1 MERDMFDSVLA
12 ESNASAVYYP
22 VSDRRIV
29 RGAGVYLFDG
39 EGRAYIDC
47 ASGTF
52 NLSLGYGYPS
62 VVRAIKEQ
70 SDQLIHVTSSF
81 QTEPTNRLSAR
92 LVGLAPK
99 RITRAHLKVS
109 GGSSANEGAIKM
121 AQRATGRRDVITLF
135 RSHVGQ
141 TMAMTSLSGNAFR
154 KVPFPQVFPGGLHVP
169 DPYCFRC
176 FYRQTPESCEMLC
189 VERINDFLEFA
200 SSGSVAAVLVEPI
213 SGNGGNIVPP
223 PGYFAKLRELC
234 DVHGIKLIFDEVQT
248 GIGRTGHIFAADYF
262 GVEPDALTVAKGL
275 GGSGAQIA
283 GILAS
288 DELAGLPARDHSF
301 THGANL
307 LAAAAANATL
317 DVIDD
322 PAFLANVTATG
333 DHIRDRLEEM
343 KDRYRCIADVRG
355 VGLMIGIEIV
365 DHSGEPDPAFT
376 NWLAE
381 CAMSHGLI
389 LRTSRYGHGN
399 VLKIRP
405 PLILTLD
412 EADLISDRIDA
423 LLKEHAQ

>member
-1 MERDMFDSVLA
+1 
-12 ESNASAVYYP
+12 
-22 VSDRRIV
+22 
-29 RGAGVYLFDG
+29 
-39 EGRAYIDC
+39 
-47 ASGTF
+47 
-52 NLSLGYGYPS
+52 
-62 VVRAIKEQ
+62 
-70 SDQLIHVTSSF
+70 
-81 QTEPTNRLSAR
+81 
-92 LVGLAPK
+92 
-99 RITRAHLKVS
+99 
-109 GGSSANEGAIKM
+109 
-121 AQRATGRRDVITLF
+121 
-135 RSHVGQ
+135 
-141 TMAMTSLSGNAFR
+141 
-154 KVPFPQVFPGGLHVP
+154 
-169 DPYCFRC
+169 
-176 FYRQTPESCEMLC
+176 
-189 VERINDFLEFA
+189 
-200 SSGSVAAVLVEPI
+200 
-213 SGNGGNIVPP
+213 
-223 PGYFAKLRELC
+223 
-234 DVHGIKLIFDEVQT
+234 
-248 GIGRTGHIFAADYF
+248 
-262 GVEPDALTVAKGL
+262 
-275 GGSGAQIA
+275 
-283 GILAS
+283 
-288 DELAGLPARDHSF
+288 LPARDHSF